1 MVGNGRSL
9 LVEQQTKTTHPF
21 ILASFISLPKMG
33 VSAAALYQR
42 KVKKLD
48 RNMIKI
54 FNFSI
59 DHLEKAKSNSQPYF
73 SIQRFYTN
81 KGLNIPFNS
90 VRKMVLR
97 IVYTYLVLRI

>member
-73 SIQRFYTN
+73 SIQN
-81 KGLNIPFNS
+81 KGLNFSFNS
-90 VRKMVLR
+90 VRKNVLR
-97 IVYTYLVLRI
+97 IVCNIHYLVLRI